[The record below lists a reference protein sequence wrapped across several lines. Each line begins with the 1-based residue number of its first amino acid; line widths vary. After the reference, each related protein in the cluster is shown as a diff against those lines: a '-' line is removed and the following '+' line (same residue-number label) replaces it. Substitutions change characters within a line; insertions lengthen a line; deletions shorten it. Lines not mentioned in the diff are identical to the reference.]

1 MSENIISERIIAARN
16 HLGITKAEAARRL
29 NLSSIGYC
37 RYEYGQRTPSMQTL
51 EVIAQCF
58 GTSVDY
64 LTGKTDDISSDK
76 IIVDKNFDPE
86 LFSLIESLKSCDND
100 QIRRLSAY
108 ASQLLVKQLFFSSIN
123 PSNMKEKPVSTVFSR
138 GWLITVLPIVSS
150 SQEQSFQILH
160 SERLPY

>member
-76 IIVDKNFDPE
+76 IIVDKNINPE
-86 LFSLIESLKSCDND
+86 LFSLIESLRSCDND

-108 ASQLLVKQLFFSSIN
+108 ASQLLTK
-123 PSNMKEKPVSTVFSR
+123 
-138 GWLITVLPIVSS
+138 
-150 SQEQSFQILH
+150 
-160 SERLPY
+160 

>member
-16 HLGITKAEAARRL
+16 QLGITKAEAARRL

-86 LFSLIESLKSCDND
+86 LFSLIESLRSCDND

-108 ASQLLVKQLFFSSIN
+108 ASQLLTK
-123 PSNMKEKPVSTVFSR
+123 
-138 GWLITVLPIVSS
+138 
-150 SQEQSFQILH
+150 
-160 SERLPY
+160 